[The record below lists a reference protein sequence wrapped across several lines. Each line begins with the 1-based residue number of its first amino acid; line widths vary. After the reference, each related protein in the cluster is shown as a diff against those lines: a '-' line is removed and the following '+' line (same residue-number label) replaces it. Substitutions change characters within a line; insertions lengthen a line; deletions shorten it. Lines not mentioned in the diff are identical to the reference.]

1 MNEKTLCIIKPDAVA
16 NNYVEE
22 INEMISSKDLI
33 ILNSVKTNISKE
45 IAENFYAEH
54 SKKPFFNDLVDFI
67 TSGPAIVQI
76 LQGESCISNYRDLMG
91 ATNPAEAKEGTIR
104 KKYGISVEENS
115 VHGSDSLEN
124 AKIEISFFFSN
135 KEI

>member
-22 INEMISSKDLI
+22 INKMISSKDLT

-76 LQGESCISNYRDLMG
+76 LQGESCINNYRDLMG

-104 KKYGISVEENS
+104 KKYAESTSKNA
-115 VHGSDSLEN
+115 VHGSDSKDSAERE
-124 AKIEISFFFSN
+124 IEIMSSLF
-135 KEI
+135 

>member
-22 INEMISSKDLI
+22 INEMINSKDLI
-33 ILNSVKTNISKE
+33 ILKSVKTNISKE

-67 TSGPAIVQI
+67 TSGPAIIQI

-104 KKYGISVEENS
+104 KKYAESTSKNA
-115 VHGSDSLEN
+115 VHGSDSKDSAERE
-124 AKIEISFFFSN
+124 IEVMSSLF
-135 KEI
+135 

>member
-91 ATNPAEAKEGTIR
+91 ATNPAKAKEGTIR
-104 KKYGISVEENS
+104 KKYAESTSKNA
-115 VHGSDSLEN
+115 VHGSDSKDSAERE
-124 AKIEISFFFSN
+124 IEIMSSLF
-135 KEI
+135 

>member
-76 LQGESCISNYRDLMG
+76 LQGESCINNYRDLMG

-104 KKYGISVEENS
+104 KKYAESTSKNA
-115 VHGSDSLEN
+115 VHGSDSKDSAERE
-124 AKIEISFFFSN
+124 IEIMSSLF
-135 KEI
+135 

>member
-22 INEMISSKDLI
+22 IYEMISSKDLI

-104 KKYGISVEENS
+104 KKYAESTSKNA
-115 VHGSDSLEN
+115 VHGSDSKDSAERE
-124 AKIEISFFFSN
+124 IEIMSSLF
-135 KEI
+135 

>member
-22 INEMISSKDLI
+22 INEMISSKDLTN
-33 ILNSVKTNISKE
+33 LNSVKTNISKE

-104 KKYGISVEENS
+104 KKYAESTSKNA
-115 VHGSDSLEN
+115 VHGSDSKDSAERE
-124 AKIEISFFFSN
+124 IEIMSSLF
-135 KEI
+135 

>member
-1 MNEKTLCIIKPDAVA
+1 
-16 NNYVEE
+16 
-22 INEMISSKDLI
+22 MISSKDLI
-33 ILNSVKTNISKE
+33 ILNSVKTKISKE
-45 IAENFYAEH
+45 IAVNFYAEH

-104 KKYGISVEENS
+104 KKYAESTSKNA
-115 VHGSDSLEN
+115 VHGSDSKDSAERE
-124 AKIEISFFFSN
+124 IEIMSSLF
-135 KEI
+135 

>member
-16 NNYVEE
+16 NNYVKE

-33 ILNSVKTNISKE
+33 ILNSVKTKISKE
-45 IAENFYAEH
+45 IAVNFYAEH

-91 ATNPAEAKEGTIR
+91 ATNPSEAKEGTIR
-104 KKYGISVEENS
+104 KKYAESTSKNA
-115 VHGSDSLEN
+115 VHGSDSKDSAERE
-124 AKIEISFFFSN
+124 IEIMSSLF
-135 KEI
+135 

>member
-22 INEMISSKDLI
+22 INEMISSKHLI
-33 ILNSVKTNISKE
+33 ILNSVKTKISKE
-45 IAENFYAEH
+45 IAVNFYAEH

-91 ATNPAEAKEGTIR
+91 ATNPAKAKEGTIR
-104 KKYGISVEENS
+104 KKYAESTSKNA
-115 VHGSDSLEN
+115 VHGSDSKDSAERE
-124 AKIEISFFFSN
+124 IEIMSSLF
-135 KEI
+135 

>member
-54 SKKPFFNDLVDFI
+54 SKKPFFSDLVDFI
-67 TSGPAIVQI
+67 TSGPAIIQI

-91 ATNPAEAKEGTIR
+91 ATNPSEAKEGTIR
-104 KKYGISVEENS
+104 KKYAESTSKNA
-115 VHGSDSLEN
+115 VHGSDSKDSAERE
-124 AKIEISFFFSN
+124 IEIMSSLF
-135 KEI
+135 